1 MDTAAI
7 KTPVIAS
14 GGTTAKAS
22 TSDTTS
28 PDASFD
34 SVLSREIS
42 DRSNANATNS
52 QQTSNKTADT
62 ATAKPVEDAESEDAA
77 VKQAENGA
85 DTIPLLV
92 LVAELIAA
100 SGGATA
106 QATSSTATAESPTAA
121 LSDSST
127 LTAQPELQS
136 VAQDSEMT
144 MIATQ
149 ELQSA
154 EQNASGQSAKGT
166 AFSET
171 MNQVSDS
178 KATNTNIANQ
188 SAERTPS
195 APNGTLLAAASTLES
210 PVALKNLGNDA
221 LNPVIGED
229 LTANSA
235 IMAQV
240 QQAAANNTN
249 ITGSQTNNLT
259 SQVGTPNW
267 NQSLGQK
274 VVWMLS
280 NEVQSASLTL
290 NPPDLGPLQ
299 VVLNVSNNQANASFI
314 ATQPEVRQALE
325 AALPKLREMLGNAGI
340 ELGQANVSAGT
351 HQQHGSYGEQQ
362 SASGFLKGTENS
374 LIPSTITTGSTR
386 VVHQGLVDTF
396 A

>member
-7 KTPVIAS
+7 KNPVIAS

-22 TSDTTS
+22 TSDITS

-42 DRSNANATNS
+42 DRSNASATTS

-77 VKQAENGA
+77 VKQAENSA

-121 LSDSST
+121 LSDSSM

-136 VAQDSEMT
+136 VAQDSEMK

-178 KATNTNIANQ
+178 QATNTNIANQ

-259 SQVGTPNW
+259 QVGTPNW

-362 SASGFLKGTENS
+362 SASGSLKGNESS

>member
-7 KTPVIAS
+7 KNPVIAS
-14 GGTTAKAS
+14 GGTTAKTS
-22 TSDTTS
+22 TNDTTS

-34 SVLSREIS
+34 RVLSREIS
-42 DRSNANATNS
+42 ERSNASATTSQETSDKSADSTAAKSVENAEAE
-52 QQTSNKTADT
+52 K
-62 ATAKPVEDAESEDAA
+62 VETKQDEDSA
-77 VKQAENGA
+77 N
-85 DTIPLLV
+85 TIPLLV
-92 LVAELIAA
+92 LVTELMAA
-100 SGGATA
+100 NGGATT
-106 QATSSTATAESPTAA
+106 QVTSSAVTAESPTATP
-121 LSDSST
+121 SVSSM

-136 VAQDSEMT
+136 AVEDSAIK
-144 MIATQ
+144 MIATP
-149 ELQSA
+149 ELQGS
-154 EQNASGQSAKGT
+154 EQNATGQQVKT
-166 AFSET
+166 AGFSET
-171 MNQVSDS
+171 INLIGDS
-178 KATNTNIANQ
+178 KTTVSTTFNQ

-195 APNGTLLAAASTLES
+195 AQSETLLAATSTLES
-210 PVALKNLGNDA
+210 PIALKNPVNDV
-221 LNPVIGED
+221 LNAASVED

-240 QQAAANNTN
+240 QQTAANNTS
-249 ITGSQTNNLT
+249 ITGSQSNSLT
-259 SQVGTPNW
+259 SQVGSPNW

-351 HQQHGSYGEQQ
+351 HQQPGSFGEQQ
-362 SASGFLKGTENS
+362 SARGFLQANESS
-374 LIPSTITTGSTR
+374 LIPSTISAGSSR